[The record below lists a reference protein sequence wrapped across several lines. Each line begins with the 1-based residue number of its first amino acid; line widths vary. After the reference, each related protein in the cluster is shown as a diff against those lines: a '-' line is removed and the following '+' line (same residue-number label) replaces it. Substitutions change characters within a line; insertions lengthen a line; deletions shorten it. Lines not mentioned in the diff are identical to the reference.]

1 MMMKG
6 DRKGKWKTSDKSIF
20 KPNKEWKV
28 DRARERR
35 AKAKQA
41 LREGKEPEKVKSDRR
56 DWI

>member
-1 MMMKG
+1 MKG